1 MSRAKIIDVTNGT
14 NEQFRKL
21 CFLMNY
27 EINNLWQMIE
37 INFPVFQ
44 KEHFDKML
52 FLENLVSNK
61 CLFIE

>member
-37 INFPVFQ
+37 IIFPVF
-44 KEHFDKML
+44 
-52 FLENLVSNK
+52 
-61 CLFIE
+61 